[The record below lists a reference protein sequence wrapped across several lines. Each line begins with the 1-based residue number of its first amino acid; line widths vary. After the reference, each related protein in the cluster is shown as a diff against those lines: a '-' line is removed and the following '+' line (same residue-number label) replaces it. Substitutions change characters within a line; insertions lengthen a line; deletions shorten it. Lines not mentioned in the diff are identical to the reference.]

1 MFLVKSCTRKNNV
14 KNSRTIKIGTL
25 HEYRETESLQIL
37 DKEEGFFDIV
47 FDLKDKYIETD
58 LFNLL
63 NYSHNSHLSA
73 FIEHLSLKDNYQNYI
88 RVDFT
93 GKYSWINNNRFIF
106 CISKLGSHEEST
118 TIFPDYDDY
127 WYISFFKK
135 QQLIKSLEI
144 ALFKDVKNRITNGEK
159 VFTKQDVDVGN
170 LTIKSHSQDIIYSDR
185 SLYLDNHNMDSMKD
199 KIMDIF
205 RDIKYLKPDGF
216 RKEAEYR
223 IVFDFYENQELLIP
237 LVKSIIIP
245 DSISNII
252 KQQNIFEQS

>member
-1 MFLVKSCTRKNNV
+1 MFLVKSCSQRYNIS
-14 KNSRTIKIGTL
+14 NSRTIKIGTL

-47 FDLKDKYIETD
+47 FDLKNKYIETD
-58 LFNLL
+58 LFNCL
-63 NYSHNSHLSA
+63 NNSHNSHLSA
-73 FIEHLSLKDNYQNYI
+73 YVENLSFKDNYQNYI
-88 RVDFT
+88 RVDYQ
-93 GKYSWINNNRFIF
+93 GKYSWINYNRFIF

-144 ALFKDVKNRITNGEK
+144 ALFNDVKNRINNGEK
-159 VFTKQDVDVGN
+159 VFTKEDVNVDK
-170 LTIKSHSQDIIYSDR
+170 LTIKSHSQDIIYSNR

-216 RKEAEYR
+216 KKESEFR
-223 IVFDFYENQELLIP
+223 IVFDFYDENQLLIP
-237 LVKSIIIP
+237 AVKSL
-245 DSISNII
+245 II
-252 KQQNIFEQS
+252 KENILEIIKLPNEIKIA

>member
-1 MFLVKSCTRKNNV
+1 MFLVKSCNRKYNV
-14 KNSRTIKIGTL
+14 KNSKTIKIGTL

-37 DKEEGFFDIV
+37 DKEEGFFDIF

-58 LFNLL
+58 LFNFL

-73 FIEHLSLKDNYQNYI
+73 HIKYLHLKDNYQNYI
-88 RVDFT
+88 RVDYD

-106 CISKLGSHEEST
+106 CISKLNSHEEST

-127 WYISFFKK
+127 WYVSFFKK
-135 QQLIKSLEI
+135 QQLIKLLEVSLFNE
-144 ALFKDVKNRITNGEK
+144 VKNRIANREK
-159 VFTKQDVDVGN
+159 IFTKQDINVGN

-185 SLYLDNHNMDSMKD
+185 SLYLDNQNMDSMKD

-205 RDIKYLKPDGF
+205 RDIKYLKPDRF
-216 RKEAEYR
+216 KKEAEFR
-223 IVFDFYENQELLIP
+223 IVFDFYENQELLTP

-245 DSISNII
+245 DSISDII
-252 KQQNIFEQS
+252 KQPNIFEQS